1 MEMVMDTAVMVMVAK
16 VMAATDMVLMGNM
29 VLMRAD
35 MKVNMKE
42 SMKNP
47 IVRIDRAWVV
57 LV

>member
-1 MEMVMDTAVMVMVAK
+1 MDTAVMVMVAK